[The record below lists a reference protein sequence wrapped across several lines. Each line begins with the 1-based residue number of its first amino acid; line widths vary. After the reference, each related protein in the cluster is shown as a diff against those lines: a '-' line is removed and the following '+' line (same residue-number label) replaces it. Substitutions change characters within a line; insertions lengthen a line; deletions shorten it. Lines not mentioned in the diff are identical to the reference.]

1 MDSNTTRV
9 DPRQSASTE
18 EIVAGLNDL
27 LQLDHDA
34 IGSYEIA
41 MERLEDRDH
50 ASQIAGFRLDHERHV
65 RDLNELIRSLGGT
78 PRNEPHATGPLKQA
92 LQGLGGVA
100 GDKGLL
106 MAFRTNEL
114 QVRTKYDGYAS
125 KAVMWPAEVK
135 RVIDANALDEERHYR
150 WVADVMKSMGL
161 GDGEGPETHA
171 ANLARENVG
180 GRAAGVADK
189 VTDAAS
195 SAASTVS
202 DAASSAASAVSGAAS
217 SAASTAGDVASTVRE
232 RASDLASTARERVTA
247 GVEAVQNR
255 VSGMM
260 GGSESGTTGE
270 LAPGTVERV
279 RFSAGDTARDVRG
292 DFEDRVREKP
302 LQTLVLAGIAG
313 FVIGRLLR

>member
-1 MDSNTTRV
+1 MDINTTRV
-9 DPRQSASTE
+9 DPRQNASTE

-34 IGSYEIA
+34 IGSYEVA

-65 RDLNELIRSLGGT
+65 RELTEMIRSLGGT
-78 PRNEPHATGPLKQA
+78 PKNEPHATGPLKQA

-114 QVRTKYDGYAS
+114 QVRTKYDGYAA

-135 RVIDANALDEERHYR
+135 RLVDRNALDEERHYR
-150 WVADVMKSMGL
+150 WVADVMKAMGL

-171 ANLARENVG
+171 ANLAREKVG
-180 GRAAGVADK
+180 SHGPGVAER
-189 VTDAAS
+189 
-195 SAASTVS
+195 VS
-202 DAASSAASAVSGAAS
+202 DAASSAASAVTGAAS
-217 SAASTAGDVASTVRE
+217 SAAHTVSDATAGVRE
-232 RASDLASTARERVTA
+232 RAADLASTARDRVTS

-255 VSGMM
+255 LSGMM
-260 GGSESGTTGE
+260 SGGGEGGTEGG
-270 LAPGTVERV
+270 PGTVETV
-279 RFSAGDTARDVRG
+279 RLRAGETARDVRV

>member
-1 MDSNTTRV
+1 MDTNTTRV

-65 RDLNELIRSLGGT
+65 RELTELIRSLGGT
-78 PRNEPHATGPLKQA
+78 PKNEPHATGPLKQA

-125 KAVMWPAEVK
+125 KAVMWPAEIK
-135 RVIDANALDEERHYR
+135 RVIDRNALDEERHYR

-171 ANLARENVG
+171 ANLVRENVG
-180 GRAAGVADK
+180 GRAAGVTDK

-195 SAASTVS
+195 SAAS
-202 DAASSAASAVSGAAS
+202 AVTGAAS
-217 SAASTAGDVASTVRE
+217 SAASTVGDAASTVRE
-232 RASDLASTARERVTA
+232 RAADLASTARDRVSA

-260 GGSESGTTGE
+260 GGSESGQAG
-270 LAPGTVERV
+270 AGGPGTVETV
-279 RFSAGDTARDVRG
+279 RARAGETARDVRV

>member
-1 MDSNTTRV
+1 MDINTTRV

-34 IGSYEIA
+34 IGSYEVA

-65 RDLNELIRSLGGT
+65 RELTELIRSLGGT
-78 PRNEPHATGPLKQA
+78 PKNEPHATGPLKQA

-125 KAVMWPAEVK
+125 KAVKWPAEVK

-171 ANLARENVG
+171 ANMARENA

-189 VTDAAS
+189 VT
-195 SAASTVS
+195 

-217 SAASTAGDVASTVRE
+217 SAASTVGDAASTVRE
-232 RASDLASTARERVTA
+232 RAADLASTAKDRVQA

-260 GGSESGTTGE
+260 GGSEGGPAGE
-270 LAPGTVERV
+270 GGPGTVETV
-279 RFSAGDTARDVRG
+279 RLRAGETARDVRA